1 MPSVILIDDEEG
13 ARRGFRILLR
23 EHDDV
28 KVIGEAD
35 SVSSARVLL
44 QGKTPDLI
52 FLDVEMP
59 GARGF
64 DLLDSLPPQVQV
76 ILVTAHAQYATE
88 AFDHDALDYL
98 LKPVHP
104 ERLNKALDRYRRA
117 ARRSSLP
124 SVSTASLRVKS
135 QSGFSLLP
143 YRKISALL
151 ADGDYTSVIM
161 EGEVDCFAVKSIGY
175 YEKVLPNFMF
185 VRLSRSLIVNMEQVV
200 NLKVHSRDSA
210 DLFMKG
216 LSKPLLLRRVALQKL
231 RSVMK

>member
-13 ARRGFRILLR
+13 ARRGFQILLR

-28 KVIGEAD
+28 EVIGEAS
-35 SVSSARVLL
+35 SVSSARCLL
-44 QGKTPDLI
+44 QDKTPDLI

-64 DLLDSLPPQVQV
+64 ELLDSLPSQVQV

-104 ERLNKALDRYRRA
+104 ERLNKSLDRYRQA
-117 ARRSSLP
+117 VSGDSL
-124 SVSTASLRVKS
+124 SLASNGSLRVKS
-135 QSGFSLLP
+135 QSGFSVLP

-151 ADGDYTSVIM
+151 AEGDYTSVIM
-161 EGEVDCFAVKSIGY
+161 EGEEDCFAVKSIGY
-175 YEKVLPNFMF
+175 YDKMLPSSRF
-185 VRLSRSLIVNMEQVV
+185 VRLGRSLIVNLDQIVS
-200 NLKVHSRDSA
+200 LKVRSRDSA
-210 DLFMKG
+210 DLFVRG
-216 LSKPLLLRRVALQKL
+216 LSEPLLLRRAALQKL
-231 RSVMK
+231 RSVME